1 MDRVRLSELDGSR
14 LMTTDV
20 RSLSPREAE
29 AVLQAAHLASVSLP
43 RDGALLS
50 LVLVKGMR
58 FDTALVDQLKEM
70 GRAGAPWVRATAF
83 AGVSA
88 LGRVVFRAVAP
99 LTGRRIAAFDSEE
112 EAKAW
117 LLRQPM

>member
-1 MDRVRLSELDGSR
+1 MDRVRLSELNGSR
-14 LMTTDV
+14 LMTTDL
-20 RSLSPREAE
+20 RSLPPREAE
-29 AVLQAAHLASVSLP
+29 AVLQAAHLTSVSLP

-58 FDTALVDQLKEM
+58 FDTALVDKLKEM
-70 GRAGAPWVRATAF
+70 GRAGSPWVRATAF

-99 LTGRRIAAFDSEE
+99 LTGRRIAAFDTEE

-117 LLRQPM
+117 LLRDPV